1 MKLKQNELKEFL
13 DFKVNQYNTK
23 AFITDDPIR
32 IPHQF
37 RLKEDI
43 EISGFLVSTI
53 AWGNRKSIIKSGE
66 KMIELMGESPYD
78 FVMTA
83 SPKQIKRLEGFVHR
97 TFNGADFATF
107 IKAIRNLYKKHG
119 GFENVFAKCARPDS
133 LQPSIHEF
141 KKIFFTITHDDRTEK
156 HVSDPYKNSAAKKIN
171 MWLRWMVRKD
181 KTGVD
186 FGLWKSIS
194 PSQLS
199 CPLDVHSGNVAR
211 KLGLLKRNQ
220 NDAKA
225 LAELDL
231 SLRRLDHIDPV
242 KYDFALFGLGVF
254 EKF

>member
-23 AFITDDPIR
+23 AFITDDPIQ

-53 AWGNRKSIIKSGE
+53 AWGNRKSIIKSGG

-119 GFENVFAKCARPDS
+119 GFENVFAKCATPDS
-133 LQPSIHEF
+133 LQPAIHEF
-141 KKIFFTITHDDRTEK
+141 KKIFFTIECYGAEMIEK
-156 HVSDPYKNSAAKKIN
+156 KTYDIWEKAESKISHKNMTLKEWEKKLN
-171 MWLRWMVRKD
+171 TVWVL
-181 KTGVD
+181 
-186 FGLWKSIS
+186 KSEHEA
-194 PSQLS
+194 L
-199 CPLDVHSGNVAR
+199 V
-211 KLGLLKRNQ
+211 KRLT
-220 NDAKA
+220 K
-225 LAELDL
+225 EILDL
-231 SLRRLDHIDPV
+231 SYEAYITKKKLTEL
-242 KYDFALFGLGVF
+242 KGGVQ
-254 EKF
+254 K